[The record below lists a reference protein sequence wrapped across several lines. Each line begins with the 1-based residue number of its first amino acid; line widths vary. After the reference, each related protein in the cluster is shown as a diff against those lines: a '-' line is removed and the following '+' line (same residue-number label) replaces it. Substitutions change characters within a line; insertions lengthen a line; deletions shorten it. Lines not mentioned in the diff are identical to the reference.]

1 MPRSELYQ
9 KLRVEHMVTGAAQET
24 AGEELARVAYS
35 GGGNLPPP
43 ADSGR
48 DWGDGDRGMSDLL
61 GRVTRL
67 EYGLIASFLIL
78 AGMIGGLYLHVGNQD
93 SAVRDRLAAV
103 ESTTAEI
110 RGDIKVLD
118 TRMGNVEKKI
128 DQIDG
133 KLDKALA
140 R

>member
-1 MPRSELYQ
+1 
-9 KLRVEHMVTGAAQET
+9 
-24 AGEELARVAYS
+24 
-35 GGGNLPPP
+35 
-43 ADSGR
+43 
-48 DWGDGDRGMSDLL
+48 MSDLL

-118 TRMGNVEKKI
+118 TRIGNVEKKI